1 MEHARRGKDDHRSRI
16 VDVASVKR
24 LDVAKVEHVA
34 VHEGF
39 ADFLVGPG
47 DEHLVVVVRLLRH
60 PGAEVDGALQVHP
73 LPVGFWPPD
82 RRSRLFLTHNFTKN
96 FIVLKWQRHAFF
108 ATKVN
113 SFRTILI
120 SLWIQLTSES

>member
-16 VDVASVKR
+16 VDVAPIKR

-34 VHEGF
+34 VHKGF

-47 DEHLVVVVRLLRH
+47 DEHLVVVVRLLSH
-60 PGAEVDGALQVHP
+60 PRAEVDGALQVHP

-82 RRSRLFLTHNFTKN
+82 KKKPVIL
-96 FIVLKWQRHAFF
+96 
-108 ATKVN
+108 N
-113 SFRTILI
+113 S
-120 SLWIQLTSES
+120 